1 MKTRIRRLFP
11 SQGDFLTELK
21 RIGVDPYALEI
32 FEKKR
37 EICLLKIEGCRI
49 EAANIIKQDALSVGA
64 DAVIPRTAISGKP
77 EITDVILMGTQRTLE
92 KLSLKLQKQPF
103 GLKKIAGELTAVDTP
118 PASFRARGKTISLAA
133 PLVMGILN
141 MTPDSFYDG
150 GRLSSRKALEEQVAR
165 LIGEGAAI
173 IDIGG
178 ESTRPGSREVS
189 ASEEWAR
196 LERPLALIREKA
208 PEIPVSVDTRKSA
221 VARKALENGADI
233 INDVSSFTH
242 DPEMAHTAASF
253 DAAVILMHMKGT
265 PDTMQEDPCY
275 EDIMEE
281 VYTFLAERAEAAI
294 QAGIAKDAILIDPGI
309 GFGKRLEDNTALLR
323 RMREL
328 KSLPFPLVMGL
339 SRKSFLGS
347 LTGKDPDGRLW
358 GTIAA
363 HAVALGNGADILRVH
378 DVAAARDTINV
389 IRGILCD
396 KDK

>member
-1 MKTRIRRLFP
+1 MRRLFP

-21 RIGVDPYALEI
+21 SIGVDPYALEI

-37 EICLLKIEGCRI
+37 ETCLIKIEGCRI

-64 DAVIPRTAISGKP
+64 DAVIPRSAISGKP
-77 EITDVILMGTQRTLE
+77 ERTDIILMGTQRNLE
-92 KLSLKLQKQPF
+92 KLSLKLEKQPF
-103 GLKKIAGELTAVDTP
+103 GLKNIAKELLHHHSGLS
-118 PASFRARGKTISLAA
+118 SFRARGKTVSLAS

-150 GRLSSRKALEEQVAR
+150 GRLTTPEALEERVAQ
-165 LIGEGAAI
+165 LLEEGADI

-178 ESTRPGSREVS
+178 ESTRPGSREVP

-196 LERPLALIREKA
+196 LERPLSLIREKA
-208 PEIPVSVDTRKSA
+208 PDIPVSVDTRKSE
-221 VARKALENGADI
+221 VARRALENGADI
-233 INDVSSFTH
+233 INDISSLTH

-265 PDTMQEDPCY
+265 PDTMQENPSYD
-275 EDIMEE
+275 DTLGE
-281 VYTFLAERAEAAI
+281 VYTFLNERAEAAKR
-294 QAGIAKDAILIDPGI
+294 AGIREDAILIDPGL

-323 RMREL
+323 RLREL
-328 KSLPFPLVMGL
+328 KFLPFPLVMGL

-347 LTGKDPDGRLW
+347 LTGQGPEKRLW

-363 HAVALGNGADILRVH
+363 HAVALSNGADILRVH
-378 DVAAARDTINV
+378 DVAAARDTIHV
-389 IRGILCD
+389 IRGIFRD
-396 KDK
+396 KEE